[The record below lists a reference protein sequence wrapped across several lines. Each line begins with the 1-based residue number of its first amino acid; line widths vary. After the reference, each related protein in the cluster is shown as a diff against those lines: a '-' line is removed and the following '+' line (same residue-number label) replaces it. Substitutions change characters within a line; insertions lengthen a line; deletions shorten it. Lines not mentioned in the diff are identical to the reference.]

1 MTTLAAGLRAD
12 DSGSIVFG
20 WLTRL
25 TLTLTLLGVA
35 AFEVLSI
42 AVAHVAIED
51 TGRTAADRAL
61 TTYQDT
67 QSVDQ
72 AYLAADQY
80 VSSQGATMVKKSFEV
95 SDEAVSFELKKT
107 APTLLLF
114 RVDATAG
121 YAEVSTTVYAEPIVQ
136 GSSSP

>member
-114 RVDATAG
+114 RADATAG

>member
-1 MTTLAAGLRAD
+1 MRTLGRPLRDD

-25 TLTLTLLGVA
+25 TLTLTLLGVVG
-35 AFEVLSI
+35 FEVLSI

-51 TGRTAADRAL
+51 VGRTAADRAL
-61 TTYQDT
+61 STYQESG
-67 QSVDQ
+67 SVEQ

-80 VSSQGATMVKKSFEV
+80 ASSQGTTLVKKSFEI

-107 APTLLLF
+107 APTLLLY
-114 RVDATAG
+114 RLDATSG
-121 YAEVSTTVYAEPIVQ
+121 YAEVSTVVYAEPIVQ
-136 GSSSP
+136 GGSLP

>member
-1 MTTLAAGLRAD
+1 MTTLGPAFLD
-12 DSGSIVFG
+12 DDAGSIVFG

-25 TLTLTLLGVA
+25 TLTLTLLAVA

-42 AVAHVAIED
+42 AIAHVSIED

-61 TTYQDT
+61 SNYQD
-67 QSVDQ
+67 SGDAEQ

-80 VSSQGATMVKKSFEV
+80 ATSQGATLVKKTFEV
-95 SDEAVSFELKKT
+95 SDDAVSFELTKT

-114 RVDATAG
+114 RLDATAG
-121 YAEVSTTVYAEPIVQ
+121 YAEVKTVVYSEPIVQ

>member
-1 MTTLAAGLRAD
+1 MTTLGAGLRAD

-67 QSVDQ
+67 QSVEQ

-80 VSSQGATMVKKSFEV
+80 ASSQGATLVKKSFEV

-121 YAEVSTTVYAEPIVQ
+121 YAEVSTVVYAEPIVQ